1 MNNSKLKQPP
11 ECERIAKKLSRAGV
25 CSRRQAEKFIFEG
38 RIKVNG
44 LTITTPATK
53 VSIDD
58 IILFD
63 NKKIPE
69 PSITRIW
76 RFHKPKGC
84 LVTHKDPEGRT
95 TIFDI
100 LPKSLPRVMSVG
112 RLDYDSEGLILLTN
126 NGETSRKLE
135 LPSTGWLR
143 KYKVRVHGFVDN
155 KKLDKLKNGVKLD
168 SFRTG
173 PVGEKN
179 NSTAFII
186 ERGNIGLSSGK
197 KENKLGM
204 RASET
209 AEMIFSDCIIDDSN
223 RLGEVGDGFKQS
235 MKILDGG
242 RISIAALSLG
252 IAKGAFEAS
261 VKYSKEREQFGKPIG
276 SFQGISFML
285 ADMATEIEA
294 ASLMTHQAGED
305 KNQGKNVTQIGAMAK
320 LFSSEVCVKVANN
333 AVQIHGGYGFI
344 KDFPVEKFYRD
355 SKLCTIGEGT
365 SEIQKL
371 VIARNLLKS

>member
-44 LTITTPATK
+44 LTVTTPATK

-155 KKLDKLKNGVKLD
+155 KKLDKLKNGIKLD

-173 PVGEKN
+173 PIDANLEIQKGTNAWV
-179 NSTAFII
+179 S
-186 ERGNIGLSSGK
+186 IGLREGK
-197 KENKLGM
+197 NREVRRIMDYLGYPVN
-204 RASET
+204 RLIRISYGPFQLGNLQKGET
-209 AEMIFSDCIIDDSN
+209 AEINKDVVSN
-223 RLGEVGDGFKQS
+223 QLG
-235 MKILDGG
+235 
-242 RISIAALSLG
+242 
-252 IAKGAFEAS
+252 
-261 VKYSKEREQFGKPIG
+261 
-276 SFQGISFML
+276 
-285 ADMATEIEA
+285 
-294 ASLMTHQAGED
+294 LM
-305 KNQGKNVTQIGAMAK
+305 NK
-320 LFSSEVCVKVANN
+320 LK
-333 AVQIHGGYGFI
+333 
-344 KDFPVEKFYRD
+344 
-355 SKLCTIGEGT
+355 
-365 SEIQKL
+365 
-371 VIARNLLKS
+371 

>member
-1 MNNSKLKQPP
+1 MNNNKLKQPP

-126 NGETSRKLE
+126 NGCLLYTS
-135 LPSTGWLR
+135 PSPR
-143 KYKVRVHGFVDN
+143 DY
-155 KKLDKLKNGVKLD
+155 
-168 SFRTG
+168 
-173 PVGEKN
+173 
-179 NSTAFII
+179 
-186 ERGNIGLSSGK
+186 
-197 KENKLGM
+197 
-204 RASET
+204 
-209 AEMIFSDCIIDDSN
+209 
-223 RLGEVGDGFKQS
+223 
-235 MKILDGG
+235 
-242 RISIAALSLG
+242 
-252 IAKGAFEAS
+252 
-261 VKYSKEREQFGKPIG
+261 
-276 SFQGISFML
+276 
-285 ADMATEIEA
+285 A
-294 ASLMTHQAGED
+294 ASRMP
-305 KNQGKNVTQIGAMAK
+305 
-320 LFSSEVCVKVANN
+320 SSA
-333 AVQIHGGYGFI
+333 
-344 KDFPVEKFYRD
+344 
-355 SKLCTIGEGT
+355 
-365 SEIQKL
+365 
-371 VIARNLLKS
+371 

>member
-1 MNNSKLKQPP
+1 MNNNKLKQPP

-84 LVTHKDPEGRT
+84 LVTHKDPEGRP

-155 KKLDKLKNGVKLD
+155 EKLDKLKNGIKLD

-173 PVGEKN
+173 PIDANLEIQKGTNAWV
-179 NSTAFII
+179 S
-186 ERGNIGLSSGK
+186 IGLREGK
-197 KENKLGM
+197 NREVRRIMDYLGYPVN
-204 RASET
+204 RLIRISYGPFQLGNLQKGET
-209 AEMIFSDCIIDDSN
+209 AEINEDVVSN
-223 RLGEVGDGFKQS
+223 QLG
-235 MKILDGG
+235 
-242 RISIAALSLG
+242 
-252 IAKGAFEAS
+252 
-261 VKYSKEREQFGKPIG
+261 
-276 SFQGISFML
+276 
-285 ADMATEIEA
+285 
-294 ASLMTHQAGED
+294 LM
-305 KNQGKNVTQIGAMAK
+305 NK
-320 LFSSEVCVKVANN
+320 LK
-333 AVQIHGGYGFI
+333 
-344 KDFPVEKFYRD
+344 
-355 SKLCTIGEGT
+355 
-365 SEIQKL
+365 
-371 VIARNLLKS
+371 